1 MGKKKSKSKAKAR
14 KAKTKV
20 KATPP
25 AKPPLLDTL
34 KKLGE
39 IVSAFP
45 TKMPRTD
52 SVVEPLVTVQPPE
65 NFAEHLKRI
74 GAEQLPRIMDV
85 MIGDEPTE
93 CLVIPW
99 EALQAAE
106 YNYLASGVWKGTGIG
121 KA

>member
-1 MGKKKSKSKAKAR
+1 MSKSKGKSKNKAR

-20 KATPP
+20 KNTPP

-39 IVSAFP
+39 IVNSFP
-45 TKMPRTD
+45 TKVPRTD
-52 SVVEPLVTVQPPE
+52 AVVEPLVTVQPPE
-65 NFAEHLKRI
+65 NFVEHLKRI
-74 GAEQLPRIMDV
+74 GAEHLPRIMDV
-85 MIGDEPTE
+85 MFGDEPTE

-106 YNYLASGVWKGTGIG
+106 YNYLASGAWKGTGIG